1 MTAPSPLIIGFD
13 SEYECDPA
21 NPKKNVLLSIQWCV
35 LGPQGEASGI
45 RHIYDGKRP
54 RFEEWI
60 AEAVKDAIAK
70 KVIAQWPAEVWA
82 CAHFTAAEVSMFG
95 RRQKT
100 IKKLSLLRGTF
111 TTMRAKSMSFSPSG
125 HKREFKLRLVDTK
138 LLSPAKNQS
147 LAALGAVVGLPKI
160 PIAKADIEAM
170 GRFRERDIVAFE
182 AYAINDA
189 MIVAHYLK
197 QLLAFTQ
204 QHQLQAEGGCPIT
217 LGGLSVGGV
226 EASLK
231 RQCIAHADF
240 FGFDYKTVVGWIQR
254 GDRQVKTASRQPD
267 VALGLQSPFFMAK
280 QAYIGGRNECFI
292 FGPRHAGPYWD
303 YDLKGAY
310 TAAMAAIR
318 LPDWKNWRKLTED
331 EALAADDLAVALI
344 EFEFPTDVRFPVF
357 ACDGRGRGL
366 IFPRR
371 GETYAWASEI
381 VVARSLGAKI
391 KILDGYK
398 VPWLEQRYP
407 LAIFA
412 EEMTAI
418 RNDAK
423 ARKDGFAD
431 MLAKEIAN
439 SAYGKMGQG
448 LKDKSVFNVQ
458 KDGSEKLGPSAITC
472 PFFAGF
478 ITAMVR
484 AVLAEI
490 LNALPREREVV
501 NVITDGFLANA
512 TEDEVRAACKGPAAT
527 LFQEC
532 RVRVSGDGGGITEVK
547 GSANSVCASR
557 TRQHFSI
564 GGGAAVLDGEEDDGS
579 DELNNIAAHVGI
591 KFGDAEFEGLDPS
604 EIKHRRSELL
614 AELFAG
620 RVKGETLKETRLRNG
635 RDLIKDPECDI
646 TMEAYEHR
654 LQMEYD
660 FKRRVD
666 VVSTATLAG
675 ADHLTFTTLPWE
687 TLEDFNQWR
696 DGVEASPPV
705 LKTPEDLEELKRAVA
720 LHKHIPSAGKK
731 RGRRRRGEGQR
742 VMAFRVAERHAAAHM
757 DEPPKVVAE
766 KLQSVGIPGDAARI
780 SQHRKD
786 LKRRPVSPVELKA
799 TPSAVDVTLRYEQLL
814 EAPFRDC
821 FSPGDRAVIDRE
833 CAAVAAKAELLSA
846 ADGVPVS
853 GTVVVVSATDG
864 SGVVRL
870 SAVYMRAGDPAPIP
884 VEDMRENPEP
894 RIPTKSKIR
903 IKSDGW
909 PRMVAKP

>member
-13 SEYECDPA
+13 SEYERDPA

-35 LGPQGEASGI
+35 LGPQGEASDI
-45 RHIYDGKRP
+45 WHIYDGKRP

-60 AEAVKDAIAK
+60 AAAVKDAIAK
-70 KVIAQWPAEVWA
+70 KVVSQWPKEVWA

-111 TTMRAKSMSFSPSG
+111 TTMRAKSMSISVGG
-125 HKREFKLRLVDTK
+125 HKRKFMVRLVDTK

-147 LAALGAVVGLPKI
+147 LAALGAVVKLPKI
-160 PIAKADIEAM
+160 EIAKSDIEAM
-170 GRFRERDIVAFE
+170 GRFRARDIVAFE
-182 AYAINDA
+182 AYAKNDA
-189 MIVAHYLK
+189 RIVAHYLK
-197 QLLAFTQ
+197 KLLVFTQ

-231 RQCIAHADF
+231 RQRIAPSDF
-240 FGFDYKTVVGWIQR
+240 FGFDYKIVQKWIVSH
-254 GDRQVKTASRQPD
+254 DRFVKQALRRAHVPLSLRQP
-267 VALGLQSPFFMAK
+267 FYMAM
-280 QAYIGGRNECFI
+280 QAYVGGRNECFI

-318 LPDWKNWRKLTED
+318 LPDWKNRRKLSEN
-331 EALAADDLAVALI
+331 EELEADDLAVALI

-357 ACDGRGRGL
+357 ACDGGARGL

-371 GETYAWASEI
+371 GETHAWASEI

-398 VPWLEQRYP
+398 IPWLDQRYP

-423 ARKDGFAD
+423 ARKEGFSD

-448 LKDKSVFNVQ
+448 LKDKSVFNMQ
-458 KDGSEKLGPSAITC
+458 KGQNEKLGPSRITC

-501 NVITDGFLANA
+501 NVITDGFLSNA
-512 TEDEVRAACKGPAAT
+512 TEDEVRAACKGPVSA

-532 RVRVSGDGGGITEVK
+532 RLRVSGDGSGITEVK
-547 GSANSVCASR
+547 GTANSVCASR

-564 GGGAAVLDGEEDDGS
+564 GVGGAVLDGEEDDGS
-579 DELNNIAAHVGI
+579 DERNNIAAHVGI
-591 KFGDAEFEGLDPS
+591 KFDDAKFEGLAPT
-604 EIKHRRSELL
+604 EIKRRRSELL
-614 AELFAG
+614 AELFAD
-620 RVKGETLKETRLRNG
+620 RVKGQALKETRLRNG
-635 RDLIKDPECDI
+635 RDLIDDPECDI
-646 TMEAYEHR
+646 TVEAYEHR

-660 FKRRVD
+660 FKRQVD
-666 VVSTATLAG
+666 VVSTAALAG
-675 ADHLTFTTLPWE
+675 AEHLTFTTLPWE

-696 DGVEASPPV
+696 DGVEANPFV

-720 LHKHIPSAGKK
+720 LHKHTPSAGKK
-731 RGRRRRGEGQR
+731 RARRRRGEGQLA
-742 VMAFRVAERHAAAHM
+742 MAIRLVEKHAAAHM
-757 DEPPKVVAE
+757 DEPPKVVAG
-766 KLQSVGIPGDAARI
+766 KLQSVGIDSSPTRI
-780 SQHRKD
+780 SQYRKD
-786 LKRRPVSPVELKA
+786 QKRRTEAPVELQA
-799 TPSAVDVTLRYEQLL
+799 TPSAVDITLRYEQVL

-821 FSPGDRAVIDRE
+821 FSPDDRAAIDRA
-833 CAAVAAKAELLSA
+833 CSAVASKASLLA
-846 ADGVPVS
+846 VDGVPVS
-853 GTVVVVSATDG
+853 GTVVVVSATNG
-864 SGVVRL
+864 SGVVEL
-870 SAVYMRAGDPAPIP
+870 SAFYRRAGDPTPIL
-884 VEDMRENPEP
+884 VEDMRENLGT
-894 RIPTKSKIR
+894 RIPAKSKIR